1 MKNIIITL
9 LGTFLYVGCSTDAG
23 KPNNFSF
30 IDGSLTITDMDT
42 VAGVVNG
49 NYHGTAKNLRG
60 EKLQISDGH
69 IISASLKAG
78 IISY

>member
-1 MKNIIITL
+1 MLVVQPVPANQV
-9 LGTFLYVGCSTDAG
+9 TFLL
-23 KPNNFSF
+23 
-30 IDGSLTITDMDT
+30 LTVPYKIKDMDT
-42 VAGVVNG
+42 VAGLVNG

-60 EKLQISDGH
+60 EKLQISDRH